1 MDVFG
6 SFALV
11 LAFVCAVYAFGRGI
25 AAIFTRLVRALT
37 QNTSFP
43 ESHD

>member
-37 QNTSFP
+37 PTQRFP
-43 ESHD
+43 QSHD